1 MKKMYIVTGA
11 DGHLGGTVVRMLE
24 QEDCLVRGLILPGE
38 EGVNRGNVVYYRGDV
53 RRRETLLPLFENT
66 DDMEVTVIHTAG
78 IIDISGKVTPLVY
91 DVNVNGTKTIAGLS
105 LEKQVKRF
113 VYVSSVHAI
122 PENGDYGVMKEVTE
136 FSEKTVTGGYAK
148 TKAEATRAV
157 MALVKLGL
165 DAVVVPPSGILG
177 PVGGPGTHLVQLVND
192 YIMGR
197 LPACVKGGYDFV
209 DVRDVAKGCLLAAS
223 KGRKGEC
230 YILSNRHYEIKEVLA
245 MARKVCKCRSVPV
258 LPMWM
263 ARAAAPLLAGY
274 AKCRKK
280 RPLYTRYS
288 LYTLKSNDRFSH
300 DKATKELGYSP
311 RDLMQ
316 TIKDTVQ
323 WLREGKKQ
331 ICLD

>member
-38 EGVNRGNVVYYRGDV
+38 EGVNWGNVVYYRGDV

-165 DAVVVPPSGILG
+165 DAVVVHPSGILG
-177 PVGGPGTHLVQLVND
+177 PFGGTGNYLVQLVND
-192 YIMGR
+192 YIMG
-197 LPACVKGGYDFV
+197 
-209 DVRDVAKGCLLAAS
+209 AAS
-223 KGRKGEC
+223 GMRKGR
-230 YILSNRHYEIKEVLA
+230 L
-245 MARKVCKCRSVPV
+245 
-258 LPMWM
+258 
-263 ARAAAPLLAGY
+263 
-274 AKCRKK
+274 
-280 RPLYTRYS
+280 
-288 LYTLKSNDRFSH
+288 
-300 DKATKELGYSP
+300 
-311 RDLMQ
+311 
-316 TIKDTVQ
+316 
-323 WLREGKKQ
+323 
-331 ICLD
+331 

>member
-1 MKKMYIVTGA
+1 M
-11 DGHLGGTVVRMLE
+11 VV
-24 QEDCLVRGLILPGE
+24 
-38 EGVNRGNVVYYRGDV
+38 
-53 RRRETLLPLFENT
+53 
-66 DDMEVTVIHTAG
+66 H
-78 IIDISGKVTPLVY
+78 
-91 DVNVNGTKTIAGLS
+91 
-105 LEKQVKRF
+105 
-113 VYVSSVHAI
+113 
-122 PENGDYGVMKEVTE
+122 
-136 FSEKTVTGGYAK
+136 
-148 TKAEATRAV
+148 
-157 MALVKLGL
+157 
-165 DAVVVPPSGILG
+165 PSGILG
-177 PVGGPGTHLVQLVND
+177 PFGGTGNYLVQLVND